1 MCPQLISISPG
12 QLLQCMQSVT
22 DCMAA
27 YKLSTEYQFPFIST
41 TMLMMLACGS
51 HSTSTFAALGLK
63 DG

>member
-41 TMLMMLACGS
+41 TMLMMLALVDL
-51 HSTSTFAALGLK
+51 TALLPLLHWV
-63 DG
+63 

>member
-41 TMLMMLACGS
+41 TMFMMLALVDL
-51 HSTSTFAALGLK
+51 TALLPLLHWV
-63 DG
+63 